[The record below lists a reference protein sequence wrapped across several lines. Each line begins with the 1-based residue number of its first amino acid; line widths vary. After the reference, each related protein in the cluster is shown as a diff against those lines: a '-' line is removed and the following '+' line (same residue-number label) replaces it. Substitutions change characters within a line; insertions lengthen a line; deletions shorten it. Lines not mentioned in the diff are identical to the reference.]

1 MRSFRFG
8 LPALQ
13 RGYTQTSFSDGVFP
27 KLVTQGCARIQ
38 PELSI
43 CWFAIAPPASV
54 CDTRGAM
61 KGNPKVIAELNKAL
75 REELTAINQY
85 FLHAEMCENWG
96 YHKLSD
102 FIKKQSIGEMKH
114 AEVLIER
121 ILFLDGSP
129 SMQPL
134 QLTVGGSVKAM
145 IESDLALEIGAV
157 KQYNDAVAIATKEG
171 DNGSRDLLVILLKDE
186 EEHVDFLEAQMHL
199 IKEIG
204 YERYLSQ
211 QMGENE
217 EE

>member
-1 MRSFRFG
+1 
-8 LPALQ
+8 
-13 RGYTQTSFSDGVFP
+13 
-27 KLVTQGCARIQ
+27 
-38 PELSI
+38 
-43 CWFAIAPPASV
+43 
-54 CDTRGAM
+54 M

-96 YHKLSD
+96 YHKLSE

-134 QLTVGGSVKAM
+134 ELKVGGTVKTM
-145 IESDLALEIGAV
+145 IESDLALEVSAV
-157 KQYNDAVAIATKEG
+157 KQYNDSIAIATKEG
-171 DNGSRDLLVILLKDE
+171 DNGSRDLLLQLLKDE
-186 EEHVDFLEAQMHL
+186 EEHVDFLEAQLHL
-199 IKEIG
+199 IEEVG
-204 YERYLSQ
+204 YERYLTM
-211 QMGENE
+211 QMGEGE